1 MYLKLGA
8 LRGKRS
14 DQGLP
19 YSMEAIAEGT
29 GIGLRTLEKLAAKE
43 VKLYRGDYID
53 ALCTFFECQPND
65 LIEVERVVLPLE
77 LDIRPDRH
85 GVKVGEKT
93 AKS

>member
-8 LRGKRS
+8 LRGKRA

-19 YSMEAIAEGT
+19 HSMEAIAEGT

-65 LIEVERVVLPLE
+65 LIALDRVELPLE
-77 LDIRPDRH
+77 LEIRPDRQ
-85 GVKVGEKT
+85 GVRIGEKT